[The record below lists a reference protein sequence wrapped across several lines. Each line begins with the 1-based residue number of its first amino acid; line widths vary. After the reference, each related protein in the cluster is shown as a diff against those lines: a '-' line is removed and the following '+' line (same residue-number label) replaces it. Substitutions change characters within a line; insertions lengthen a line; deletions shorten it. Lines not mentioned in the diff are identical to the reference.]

1 MKLKILWAIY
11 LLCGIMFFVYTQIS
25 NTWETRD
32 PAMPDGNGT
41 ITIMHPWLQKAL
53 SYIPVVAGGV
63 LLLITIWPTR
73 LIPAG
78 HRMGAFLFA
87 VFGYV
92 GSCVMHFMHDP
103 APWTEHG
110 RIQDAQGNV
119 YVFCDQ
125 SFLQGQTMALTKQ
138 MGATDYTTTYKVL
151 GTTNGDS
158 PRSFL
163 TIVRPKYSSDGY
175 GQLYMMNDQWLVGV
189 RYDNH
194 CFLAYDLVNQKFY
207 GHGDIEKL
215 SPFLALRATQSW
227 NQADV
232 AQIEKLLKD
241 ASSFN
246 DGRPK
251 KESLEQGLQHPNPE
265 VRKLAA
271 EWLELLK

>member
-1 MKLKILWAIY
+1 MNSKILWAIY
-11 LLCGIMFFVYTQIS
+11 LLCGIAFFVYTQIS
-25 NTWETRD
+25 ISWSQHDTTMSHEIES
-32 PAMPDGNGT
+32 
-41 ITIMHPWLQKAL
+41 ITIMQRWLIKTI
-53 SYIPVVAGGV
+53 SWIPVVPAGV

-73 LIPAG
+73 AIPEG
-78 HRMGAFLFA
+78 YRWVAFLYA
-87 VFGYV
+87 VLGFI
-92 GSCVMHFMHDP
+92 GSCLMHAMHNL

-138 MGATDYTTTYKVL
+138 IGATDYTTTYKML

-163 TIVRPKYSSDGY
+163 TIVRPSNSTESY
-175 GQLYMMNDQWLVGV
+175 GQLYLANNQWLLGV

-194 CFLAYDLVNQKFY
+194 CFLVYDLVNQKFY
-207 GHGDIEKL
+207 GHGDIENL
-215 SPFLALRATQSW
+215 SPFLALRATQNW

-232 AQIEKLLKD
+232 AKIEKLLKE

-251 KESLEQGLQHPNPE
+251 QESLEQGLQHPNPE
-265 VRKLAA
+265 LRKLAA